1 MIFNQ
6 PLQRNTEPSR
16 RIFPVLKYSNSD
28 RGVLRDNGMQLAVVD
43 NRGVGRQNRRFYR
56 RTINIGKDSME
67 RYLNNVSKIQLNLI
81 VTQGIEKA
89 IERLFQSGF
98 QVFDNIN
105 DFVH

>member
-1 MIFNQ
+1 
-6 PLQRNTEPSR
+6 
-16 RIFPVLKYSNSD
+16 
-28 RGVLRDNGMQLAVVD
+28 
-43 NRGVGRQNRRFYR
+43 
-56 RTINIGKDSME
+56 ME